1 MLQPCDITAKATSDL
16 TCDFFF
22 TYIRISCVNISWHMG
37 SQCKYG
43 ICESNYSLM
52 SEDYLADTVFEADLL
67 GTYTPEEYEQAS

>member
-1 MLQPCDITAKATSDL
+1 
-16 TCDFFF
+16 
-22 TYIRISCVNISWHMG
+22 MG

-67 GTYTPEEYEQAS
+67 DVYAPKEYERAS

>member
-1 MLQPCDITAKATSDL
+1 
-16 TCDFFF
+16 
-22 TYIRISCVNISWHMG
+22 MG

-67 GTYTPEEYEQAS
+67 GTYTPEEYEQASWVE